1 MPPPPAGVA
10 AEKAAQQYPVLD
22 GWGALSYALAT
33 RSYLVHLDVSSNHL
47 DADMVAQFAS
57 RLRDNQTLLGL
68 HVWGN
73 AAALDSHGYV
83 VPVGGGYADRALAH
97 VQGARGGGGGGARVD
112 RPCQ

>member
-1 MPPPPAGVA
+1 
-10 AEKAAQQYPVLD
+10 
-22 GWGALSYALAT
+22 
-33 RSYLVHLDVSSNHL
+33 
-47 DADMVAQFAS
+47 MVAQFSS

-97 VQGARGGGGGGARVD
+97 AQGARGGGGGGAANAHAGAPVHAAVD
-112 RPCQ
+112 RRQSC